1 MVFGLTKNISIG
13 CKDSIGGLDKIYL
26 FKHINYSRSQIVL
39 NDNVLVTYPDTTI
52 FEFEVN
58 NQPSV
63 NQTNQENEGGKF
75 YDLIINFD
83 LSKEL
88 GKDFSYMLG
97 FDFNIIIKDRNGK
110 FRLLGNQNGL
120 TCNDVKYAT
129 GGTKN
134 SLNGVSLSFSG
145 QEEKEAYYIN
155 DLTDAGF
162 EIASYL
168 LQENGFNLL
177 QENGFKIKI

>member
-1 MVFGLTKNISIG
+1 MVSITRK
-13 CKDSIGGLDKIYL
+13 CKDSKGGLDKIYL
-26 FKHINYSRSQIVL
+26 FKHVNYLRSQIVL

-58 NQPSV
+58 NQPSA

-75 YDLIINFD
+75 YDLSISLD

-97 FDFNIIIKDRNGK
+97 FDFNIIIKDRNGN
-110 FRLLGNQNGL
+110 FRFLGNENGL
-120 TCNDVKYAT
+120 TCNDVKYTT
-129 GGTKN
+129 GGSKN
-134 SLNGVSLSFSG
+134 SLNGVSLSFTG
-145 QEEKEAYYIN
+145 QEEKEAYYITN
-155 DLTDAGF
+155 LENAGF

-168 LQENGFNLL
+168 LRENGFNLL
-177 QENGFKIKI
+177 QENGFKIIL

>member
-1 MVFGLTKNISIG
+1 MVSITRK
-13 CKDSIGGLDKIYL
+13 CKDSQGGLDKIYL

-39 NDNVLVTYPDTTI
+39 NDNILVTYPSTVI
-52 FEFEVN
+52 YEFEVN

-75 YDLIINFD
+75 YDLSINFD

-88 GKDFSYMLG
+88 GRDFSYMLG

-110 FRLLGNQNGL
+110 FRFLGNQNGL
-120 TCNDVKYAT
+120 TCNDVKYTT
-129 GGTKN
+129 GGSKN

-155 DLTDAGF
+155 NLTSSGF

-168 LQENGFNLL
+168 LQEDGFNLL
-177 QENGFKIKI
+177 LENGFKILL